1 MDHYPLKPDNM
12 RAPAHLSRAEIE
24 QSLEE
29 LDSKIKVLQGR
40 AHATTADS
48 NHTYHQHIAALER
61 KRGLIADKLNATGN
75 DNNHSTWT
83 DIKNGIDN
91 LANDIKKIWE

>member
-1 MDHYPLKPDNM
+1 MDHYPLKPENM

-29 LDSKIKVLQGR
+29 LDNKIKVLQGR

-48 NHTYHQHIAALER
+48 NHTYHEHIAGLEK
-61 KRGLIADKLNATGN
+61 KRSLLVQQLGSTQDENSN
-75 DNNHSTWT
+75 TWT
-83 DIKNGIDN
+83 DIKNGLQSLKEEIRNMLD
-91 LANDIKKIWE
+91 

>member
-1 MDHYPLKPDNM
+1 MDHYPLKPENM

-29 LDSKIKVLQGR
+29 LDNKIKVLQGR

-48 NHTYHQHIAALER
+48 NHTYHKHIAGLEK
-61 KRGLIADKLNATGN
+61 KRSLLVQQLGSTQDENSN
-75 DNNHSTWT
+75 TWT
-83 DIKNGIDN
+83 DIKNGLQSLKEEIRNMLD
-91 LANDIKKIWE
+91 